1 MTPVSRVHR
10 EPVSMLREGFGLIQN
25 QRPENMTGFI
35 TAEED
40 LFAVWHLGI
49 PDVPLDEWTLHLTG
63 MVERPL
69 MVTLQDLKSMP
80 QTEIMSVHECAGSP
94 LRPSIAQR
102 RVGNVRWGGV
112 RLSDL
117 LELAGPLPDANYVI
131 SAGCDRGVYDSSFHD
146 HYEKDLPLDKA
157 TDGTVLLALTL
168 NGGPLPV
175 GRGGPARLVVP
186 GYYGTNST
194 KWLTT
199 LTVSDARSPGAF
211 TTRYYMDPP
220 PDGTGEA
227 TPVWDLAPNSC
238 IVGPVDGDVHPGQ
251 GTEVWGW
258 AWAGSEPVSTVE
270 VSTDGGLS
278 WDQAQV
284 RGRQGNEW
292 QHFSYLWDPPSV
304 GEYILASRCSTPSG
318 ATQPLTPRR
327 NQIHRRLIFVTQEN
341 P

>member
-1 MTPVSRVHR
+1 
-10 EPVSMLREGFGLIQN
+10 
-25 QRPENMTGFI
+25 
-35 TAEED
+35 
-40 LFAVWHLGI
+40 
-49 PDVPLDEWTLHLTG
+49 
-63 MVERPL
+63 
-69 MVTLQDLKSMP
+69 MVTLQDLKNMP
-80 QTEIMSVHECAGSP
+80 QTEITSVHECAGSP
-94 LRPSIAQR
+94 LHPSIAQR

-117 LELAGPLPDANYVI
+117 LELAGPLPDGNYVI

-157 TDGTVLLALTL
+157 TDGTVLLALTI
-168 NGGPLPV
+168 NGVPLPV
-175 GRGGPARLVVP
+175 VRGGPVRLVVP

-220 PDGTGEA
+220 QDGTGAA

-238 IVGPVDGDVHPGQ
+238 IVGPADGDVHPGRS
-251 GTEVWGW
+251 TEVWGW
-258 AWAGSEPVSTVE
+258 AWAGHEPVSTVE

-292 QHFSYLWDPPSV
+292 QHFSYFWDPPSV

-318 ATQPLTPRR
+318 ATQPVTPRR
-327 NQIHRRLIFVTQEN
+327 NQIHRRLVFVTQEN